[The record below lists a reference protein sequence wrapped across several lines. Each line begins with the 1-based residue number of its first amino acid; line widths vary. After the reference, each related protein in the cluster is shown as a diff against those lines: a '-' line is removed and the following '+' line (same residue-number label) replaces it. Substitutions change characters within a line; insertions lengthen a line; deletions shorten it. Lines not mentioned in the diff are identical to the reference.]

1 MQRTDFFFDLPEE
14 LIAKFPAEQRTHS
27 RLLTLEGQSGN
38 ICDKH
43 FYDIVDL
50 INEGDL
56 IVFNNTKVIPA
67 RAYGKKSTGANI
79 EILVERITG
88 EHTAIVHLKSSRSPK
103 EGATLIFDNG
113 YEAIMKARHGSLF
126 ELEFTSEKSV
136 LTILNEIGHIPL
148 PPYIDRADQLSDNER
163 YQTVYSR
170 IPGAVAAPTAG
181 LHFDDALLDKL
192 KAKGVDFAFVTLHV
206 GAGTFQP
213 VKVDNILE
221 HHMHSEYA
229 EVSQEVVDKILK
241 TRANGKRVIAVGTT
255 SVRSLESA
263 ALKSKETCGEVI
275 APFNSDTSIFIYPGY
290 KFNVVDA
297 LITNFHL
304 PESTLIMLVSAFA
317 GYTNTMN
324 AYKHAVKEK
333 YRFFSYGDAMFIQ
346 KNLNP
351 ESAEQVEILGKGNK

>member
-1 MQRTDFFFDLPEE
+1 
-14 LIAKFPAEQRTHS
+14 
-27 RLLTLEGQSGN
+27 
-38 ICDKH
+38 
-43 FYDIVDL
+43 
-50 INEGDL
+50 
-56 IVFNNTKVIPA
+56 
-67 RAYGKKSTGANI
+67 
-79 EILVERITG
+79 
-88 EHTAIVHLKSSRSPK
+88 
-103 EGATLIFDNG
+103 
-113 YEAIMKARHGSLF
+113 MKARHGALF

-148 PPYIDRADQLSDNER
+148 PPYIDRADQLSDKER